1 MREMRMPRVD
11 KHDISPPA
19 QPLPAVGIELVHIL
33 DTDAV
38 LPATLS
44 ETLPLGVQYPGLLS
58 VADDHVR
65 PKDKGRA
72 TSCEQRAL
80 PDACI
85 SMRAPGM
92 SRFRKA

>member
-72 TSCEQRAL
+72 TFLRAKGPSRCL
-80 PDACI
+80 YLHAG
-85 SMRAPGM
+85 PGHEPIP
-92 SRFRKA
+92 